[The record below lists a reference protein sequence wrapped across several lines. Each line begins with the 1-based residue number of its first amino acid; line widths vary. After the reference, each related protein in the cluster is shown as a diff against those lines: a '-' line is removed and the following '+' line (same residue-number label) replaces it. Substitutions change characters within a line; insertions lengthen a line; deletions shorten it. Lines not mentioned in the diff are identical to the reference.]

1 MVLLDPKPPLRE
13 DLQRFIKDQRT
24 LKAFEKIFELIPS
37 QLNLNLELLEE
48 ALDAA
53 ASAES
58 NAINAIALV
67 YFLKQMVETVSLQNN
82 CECQRQDDDF
92 ENSSIHQ
99 NQIDDIGNAYVLP
112 RILSLDALEFDLNHP
127 HLYKVGRLAWDMND
141 DTLNLGHS
149 GGVIQQIG
157 EELYARVTNSTGS
170 TITNGQFVGLIGSG
184 TAVAPYIANG
194 SAPPMYAVGV
204 ATQDI
209 LNGQRG
215 RLTVWGRVRGFD
227 TSAWSVGT
235 ILYSSPSVAG
245 GLTNIKPTAPNLVIP
260 VGVVTVSDASNGEIF
275 VRPIIEQQLYYG
287 SFLKTANASPASIN
301 TAYAITFDTTQVSN
315 GISVGTPT
323 SRIVAANSGLYSF
336 NVSFQVKSGSAS
348 AKTIWFW
355 FRKNGV
361 DIANSSLKRS
371 FDSNNITT
379 QTRSQRIS
387 MNAGDYVEVMWASDD
402 TNVSLEYTA
411 STAFAPA
418 APSCVLSVEQIQQ

>member
-1 MVLLDPKPPLRE
+1 MVLLDPKPPLRS

-67 YFLKQMVETVSLQNN
+67 YFLKQLAETVALQNN
-82 CECQRQDDDF
+82 CECQHQVDDF
-92 ENSSIHQ
+92 ENSLTHQ

-112 RILSLDALEFDLNHP
+112 RILSLDAVEFDLNHP

-157 EELYARVTNSTGS
+157 EELYARVTNATGS
-170 TITNGQFVGLIGSG
+170 TITNGQFVGLTGSG

-227 TSAWSVGT
+227 TSSWAVGT

-245 GLTNIKPTAPNLVIP
+245 GLTSTKPTAPNLVIP
-260 VGVVTVSDASNGEIF
+260 VGVVTISDASNGEIF

-287 SFLKTANASPASIN
+287 SFLKTANASPAVVN

-315 GISVGTPT
+315 GISLGTPT

-336 NVSFQVKSGSAS
+336 NVSFQIQSGSAS

-387 MNAGDYVEVMWASDD
+387 LNAGDYVEVMWASDD

>member
-37 QLNLNLELLEE
+37 QLNINLELLEQ

-53 ASAES
+53 ASAEA
-58 NAINAIALV
+58 NAVNALALV
-67 YFLKQMVETVSLQNN
+67 YFLKQIAETIALQNN
-82 CECQRQDDDF
+82 CECQKP
-92 ENSSIHQ
+92 
-99 NQIDDIGNAYVLP
+99 NQIEDIDNPYVLP
-112 RILSLDALEFDLNHP
+112 RVLPLDALEFDLNHP
-127 HLYKVGRLAWDMND
+127 HLIKVGRLAWDVND

-157 EELYARVTNSTGS
+157 EELYARVTNTTGS
-170 TITNGQFVGLIGSG
+170 TITNGQFVGLTGSG
-184 TAVAPYIANG
+184 TAVAPYIANN
-194 SAPPMYAVGV
+194 STPPMYVIGV

-209 LNGQRG
+209 PNGQRG
-215 RLTVWGRVRGFD
+215 RLTVWGRVRGLN
-227 TSAWSVGT
+227 TSSWSVGN
-235 ILYSSPSVAG
+235 ILYSSPTVAG

-260 VGVVTVSDASNGEIF
+260 VGVVTASDASNGEIF
-275 VRPIIEQQLYYG
+275 VRPVIEQQLYYG
-287 SFLKTANASPASIN
+287 AFLRTTNVSPAAIN
-301 TAYAITFDTTQVSN
+301 TAYPVEFDTTQVTN
-315 GISVGTPT
+315 GISIGTPS
-323 SRIVAANSGLYSF
+323 SRVVAAHSGLYSF
-336 NVSFQVKSGSAS
+336 NVSFQVKSSSAS

-355 FRKNGV
+355 FRKNGG

-379 QTRSQRIS
+379 QTRTQRIS
-387 MNAGDYVEVMWASDD
+387 MNAGDYVEIMWASDD